1 VNEKDEICGGFE
13 VGEGSASAHVT
24 LWMRSPSKG
33 GPSAMLGVEELEG
46 TPVAH
51 LMLTS
56 EDGATHVPGKLSLRS
71 GSGNPTATLIR
82 GEGATRQTI
91 LLGSESREASP
102 VLSRDIAGTK
112 TTWP

>member
-1 VNEKDEICGGFE
+1 
-13 VGEGSASAHVT
+13 
-24 LWMRSPSKG
+24 
-33 GPSAMLGVEELEG
+33 MLGVEELEG

-56 EDGATHVPGKLSLRS
+56 EDGANARARETLVAQRLRKPHGDIDPRRRRDASDHSPG
-71 GSGNPTATLIR
+71 
-82 GEGATRQTI
+82 
-91 LLGSESREASP
+91 LGVREASP